1 MKITRSARSF
11 RYSIDII
18 AEILLLTILLLSCPT
33 ASVSAENVVDH
44 LSVPGPLIF
53 NKVSYQLVWSAHPSP
68 HYYKQEYLPVGQ
80 STQDFQGMVLVE
92 AVIQGTDVNSA
103 VAAQVDLLNRRKAT
117 DPTVNF
123 AISKNPK
130 TREMVIDFVMG
141 KDSGEK
147 GSIVEWNAYRYAPLT
162 GNGGKSGVLL
172 FGISRRAYGEN
183 STEFLRGLKSARTAE
198 LDALVRFRLPA
209 VDPKN

>member
-53 NKVSYQLVWSAHPSP
+53 NKVSYQLAWSAHPSP
-68 HYYKQEYLPVGQ
+68 YYYKQEYLPAGQ
-80 STQDFQGMVLVE
+80 SAQNFQRMVLVE
-92 AVIQGTDVNSA
+92 AIAQGTDVSSA
-103 VAAQVDLLNRRKAT
+103 VAAQSDLLNRRKAT
-117 DPTVNF
+117 DPTTNY

-130 TREMVIDFVMG
+130 TGEMIVDFVMS
-141 KDSGEK
+141 KDSDKEV
-147 GSIVEWNAYRYAPLT
+147 SIVEWSAYRYAPLT
-162 GNGGKSGVLL
+162 GKHGKSGVLL
-172 FGISRRAYGEN
+172 FGISLRGYGAH

-209 VDPKN
+209 VEPKN

>member
-1 MKITRSARSF
+1 MRITF
-11 RYSIDII
+11 RHPISVIPEVMLI
-18 AEILLLTILLLSCPT
+18 ALLLLCPFAP
-33 ASVSAENVVDH
+33 ASGDDVVDR

-53 NKVSYQLVWSAHPSP
+53 GQTSYHLAWSAHPSP
-68 HYYKQEYLPVGQ
+68 YYYKQEYLPVGQ
-80 STQDFQGMVLVE
+80 RTGDFQRMVLVE
-92 AVIQGTDVNSA
+92 AVVQGTDVGKA

-130 TREMVIDFVMG
+130 THEMVLDFVMSKDGG
-141 KDSGEK
+141 KE
-147 GSIVEWNAYRYAPLT
+147 GSIVEWSAYRYAPLT
-162 GNGGKSGVLL
+162 GKDGKSGVLL

-183 STEFLRGLKSARTAE
+183 STDFLRGLKSARTAE

-209 VDPKN
+209 VAPKN